1 MSLVNGGATPGGP
14 AQGAASE
21 WCPQAGSSPRR
32 WFRQFELWVL
42 VLLVVGIHFTRLDM
56 VMLHG
61 EETRRANV
69 AIEMLRSGDWIV
81 PNLQGEVHFVS
92 NRPPLQQWA
101 IATLGAWRGDID
113 AVAVRLPS
121 VLAVLGTTLLLFAYG
136 RVFLSRVGAF
146 AAAVS
151 FPTMGEVLQHC
162 GLGESDALL
171 TFFVSAS
178 LLLWHIGFARRWP
191 PMLTWGIAYLCV
203 ALAALTKGPQGLVYF
218 LSSVGLFL
226 LITRQWHRA
235 LTWGHAFGIGVFC
248 LVWGAWVVPFF
259 LRTDLEAV
267 RYLYFGDVVR
277 YGTAEGLGPI
287 AYHLAE
293 YPIRL
298 FICLLPWSIVIAT
311 GYLRRDLRRAVGDAQ
326 EPLLFCAAAI
336 LITLPTVWWVVRA
349 ETRFFIPLYPC
360 FAVLFGIV
368 FQRAVE
374 STPSSS
380 LKMIWRRF
388 AVGMSIAAWLAGV
401 LIAVAAFV
409 GGVMP
414 SMERQPSFAILLVVS
429 MLVLGALLW
438 RTRGTVGVRQQLI
451 AVTCVAAFG
460 GAIYSGI
467 LKNDAAARATDK
479 IAQVARA
486 KALIPAG
493 ATLYSLDKVDHG
505 FAYFYR
511 DPIKLTPWPPNGAFP
526 DNVEYFV
533 FREPFDDVLPF
544 AWEALEFVG
553 METAGKRS
561 RPRLVVV
568 ARRLPGKPDLRP
580 AGQLISERFMAR
592 RAASAIHDK

>member
-1 MSLVNGGATPGGP
+1 MLRPTRN
-14 AQGAASE
+14 
-21 WCPQAGSSPRR
+21 RR
-32 WFRQFELWVL
+32 SH
-42 VLLVVGIHFTRLDM
+42 VV
-56 VMLHG
+56 
-61 EETRRANV
+61 
-69 AIEMLRSGDWIV
+69 IEMLPSASIGPSD
-81 PNLQGEVHFVS
+81 LQGEGCLVE
-92 NRPPLQQWA
+92 Q
-101 IATLGAWRGDID
+101 IATVAAVGDRRPRGLARDID

-121 VLAVLGTTLLLFAYG
+121 VLASWTDPPWLFVYG

-146 AAAVS
+146 ETAVS
-151 FPTMGEVLQHC
+151 FPTMGECSSTV
-162 GLGESDALL
+162 GSGRRRAL

-226 LITRQWHRA
+226 LITRQWRRA

-259 LRTDLEAV
+259 LRTDFEAV

-277 YGTAEGLGPI
+277 YGTADGLGPI

-298 FICLLPWSIVIAT
+298 FVCLLPWSIVIAT

-326 EPLLFCAAAI
+326 EPLHFCAAAI

-388 AVGMSIAAWLAGV
+388 AAGMSIAAWLAGV

-438 RTRGTVGVRQQLI
+438 RTRGTVGVRQQLM

-553 METAGKRS
+553 METAGRRS